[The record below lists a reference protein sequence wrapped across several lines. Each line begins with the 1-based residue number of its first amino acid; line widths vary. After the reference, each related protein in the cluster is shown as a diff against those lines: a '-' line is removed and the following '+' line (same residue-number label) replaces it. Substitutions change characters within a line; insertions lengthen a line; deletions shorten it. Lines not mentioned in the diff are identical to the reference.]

1 MYITLSIDKG
11 KVYLEREIFV
21 EYTYE
26 RGGDGWNEDRWM
38 NVRITKVFDVYTEI
52 EYWPFL
58 QKFRSLEDEITDI
71 IQRFCDIYNFDLWG
85 YISDRITERL
95 S

>member
-21 EYTYE
+21 EYTCE
-26 RGGDGWNEDRWM
+26 RGGDGWNEPRWM
-38 NVRITKVFDVYTEI
+38 DIRITKVLAVETDFNSTHNKGDD
-52 EYWPFL
+52 L
-58 QKFRSLEDEITDI
+58 TDI